1 MLGWKENRRNEGEK
15 AMNGAES
22 LMQTFVDSGVNVCF
36 TNPGTSEMH
45 CVAALD
51 RIQGVRGVLGL
62 FEGVV
67 SGMADGYARMAGKP
81 AFTLLHLGPGL
92 SNASANIHNA
102 RRARTPMINVV
113 GDHATYHLAYD
124 APLASDIM
132 GLAKPV
138 SHWLHSSKDAN
149 SLAADGANAVAAAMT
164 YPGQIATLVVPA
176 NCAWDEAGG
185 PAKPVA
191 PPPVPR
197 TEDGIIT
204 AAARMLKNGRKTML
218 LMNGPALSRRGTHA
232 AGRIAAASG
241 ARLVCDTFI
250 GRIERGAGC
259 VTLEKMPY
267 FAEDMVEFLKGTE
280 QLILVG
286 TKPPVSFFAYP
297 GKPGWLTPDGCET
310 LILATAQQDG
320 VHALEALASELNA
333 PAAPALVQQA
343 ARPTLPTGGQ
353 FNAHT
358 IGAALG
364 ALMPENAIVSDE
376 AATSGFACYA
386 PTAGVAPVDWLG
398 LTGGSIGQG
407 VPLAAGAAVACPDR
421 KVVCLSGDGGGM
433 YTLQALWTM
442 AREKLDVVTVVF
454 SNRKYLILQVE
465 LMRVG
470 AGNPGRRALDLLD
483 LSNPDLNWVQLAN
496 GMGVEAS
503 RATTQEEFNHQFA
516 AAAKARG
523 PHLIEAVI

>member
-1 MLGWKENRRNEGEK
+1 
-15 AMNGAES
+15 MNGAES
-22 LMQTFVDSGVNVCF
+22 LMQTFVDSGINVCF

-51 RIQGVRGVLGL
+51 RIQGVRGILGL
-62 FEGVV
+62 FEGAV

-102 RRARTPMINVV
+102 KRAGSPMINVV
-113 GDHATYHLAYD
+113 GDHATYHLKYD
-124 APLASDIM
+124 APLASDIA

-138 SHWLHSSKDAN
+138 SHWQHASTDAK
-149 SLAADGANAVAAAMT
+149 SLAADGARSVTEAMT
-164 YPGQIATLVVPA
+164 YPGRIATLIVPA
-176 NCAWDEAGG
+176 NCAWDEADG

-191 PPPVPR
+191 PMATPR
-197 TEDGIIT
+197 PDASAIA
-204 AAARMLKNGRKTML
+204 AAARALKNGKKTVILMRGPVL
-218 LMNGPALSRRGTHA
+218 LRRGTHV

-250 GRIERGAGC
+250 SRIERGAGL
-259 VTLEKMPY
+259 VPIEKMPY
-267 FAEDMVEFLKGTE
+267 FAEDMVAFLKGTE

-286 TKPPVSFFAYP
+286 AKPPVSFFAYP
-297 GKPGWLTPDGCET
+297 GKPGWLTPEGCET
-310 LILATAQQDG
+310 FVLATHEQD
-320 VHALEALASELNA
+320 AIYAMEAVADEIGA
-333 PAAPALVQQA
+333 PKEPANVQKLV
-343 ARPTLPTGGQ
+343 RPPLPNGPQ

-364 ALMPENAIVSDE
+364 ALLPENVIVSDE
-376 AATSGFACYA
+376 AATSGAGCYG
-386 PTAGVAPVDWLG
+386 PTAGIPAADWLS

-407 VPLAAGAAVACPDR
+407 IPLAAGAAVACPDR
-421 KVVCLSGDGGGM
+421 KVVCLTGDGGGM

-442 AREKLDVVTVVF
+442 VREKLDIVTVVF

-470 AGNPGRRALDLLD
+470 AGNPGRKALDLLD

-496 GMGVEAS
+496 GMGMSAT
-503 RATTQEEFNHQFA
+503 RATTQEEFNRQFSEA
-516 AAAKARG
+516 IATRG

>member
-1 MLGWKENRRNEGEK
+1 
-15 AMNGAES
+15 MNGAES
-22 LMQTFVDSGVNVCF
+22 LMQTFVDSGIDTCF

-51 RIQGVRGVLGL
+51 RIAGVRGILGL
-62 FEGVV
+62 FEGCVT
-67 SGMADGYARMAGKP
+67 GMADGYGRMAGKP

-102 RRARTPMINVV
+102 KRAGTPMINVV
-113 GDHATYHLAYD
+113 GDHATYHLEYD
-124 APLASDIM
+124 APLASDIA

-138 SHWLHSSKDAN
+138 SHWYHSTKDAN
-149 SLAADGANAVAAAMT
+149 SLAGDGARAVAAAMT
-164 YPGQIATLVVPA
+164 YPGQIATLTVPA
-176 NCAWDEAGG
+176 NCAWDEASG

-191 PPPVPR
+191 PPATPR
-197 TEDGIIT
+197 ADSAAIT
-204 AAARMLKNGRKTML
+204 AAAKMLKNGKKTVL
-218 LMNGPALSRRGTHA
+218 LMRGPVLLKRGTNA
-232 AGRIAAASG
+232 AGRIAAVSD

-250 GRIERGAGC
+250 SRIERGAGC
-259 VTLEKMPY
+259 VKIEKMPY

-297 GKPGWLTPDGCET
+297 GKPGWLTPEGCET
-310 LILATAQQDG
+310 LVLTTAAQDG

-333 PAAPALVQQA
+333 PVHPVHVQQLSRPAL
-343 ARPTLPTGGQ
+343 PNGGP
-353 FNAHT
+353 FNSHT

-386 PTAGVAPVDWLG
+386 PTAGITPVDWLS

-407 VPLAAGAAVACPDR
+407 IPLAAGAAVACPDR

-442 AREKLDVVTVVF
+442 AREKLDIVTVIF

-465 LMRVG
+465 LARVG
-470 AGNPGRRALDLLD
+470 AGTNPGRKALDLLD

-496 GMGVEAS
+496 GMGVSAS
-503 RATTQEEFNHQFA
+503 RATTQDEFNKQFKDA
-516 AAAKARG
+516 CATKG

>member
-1 MLGWKENRRNEGEK
+1 
-15 AMNGAES
+15 MNGAES
-22 LMQTFVDSGVNVCF
+22 LMQTLVDSGINVCF

-51 RIQGVRGVLGL
+51 RITGIRGILGL
-62 FEGVV
+62 FEGGV

-102 RRARTPMINVV
+102 RRAASPMINIV
-113 GDHATYHLAYD
+113 GDHATYHLQYD
-124 APLASDIM
+124 APLASDIA
-132 GLAKPV
+132 GLAKPI
-138 SHWLHSSKDAN
+138 SHWVHATATAGE
-149 SLAADGANAVAAAMT
+149 LAADTARAVAAAMT
-164 YPGQIATLVVPA
+164 YPGQIATLIVPA
-176 NCAWDEAGG
+176 NCAWEEAGG
-185 PAKPVA
+185 PAKPIA
-191 PPPVPR
+191 PPATPR
-197 TEDGIIT
+197 TEQSVIT
-204 AAARMLKNGRKTML
+204 AAAKMLKNGKKTML
-218 LMNGPALSRRGTHA
+218 LMRGPALLKRGTNA
-232 AGRIAAASG
+232 AGRIAAVSD

-250 GRIERGAGC
+250 SRIERGAGC
-259 VTLEKMPY
+259 VIIEKMPY

-286 TKPPVSFFAYP
+286 AKPPVSFFAYP
-297 GKPGWLTPDGCET
+297 GKPSWLTPEGCET
-310 LILATAQQDG
+310 LVLATPQQDG
-320 VHALEALASELNA
+320 VQALEALASELNA
-333 PAAPALVQQA
+333 PVHPIRVQQL
-343 ARPTLPTGGQ
+343 ARPSLPTGPQ

-386 PTAGVAPVDWLG
+386 PTAGIAPVDWLG

-407 VPLAAGAAVACPDR
+407 IPAAAGAAVACPDR

-442 AREKLDVVTVVF
+442 AREKLDIVTVVF

-465 LMRVG
+465 LARVG
-470 AGNPGRRALDLLD
+470 AGTNPGRRALDLLD
-483 LSNPDLNWVQLAN
+483 LSNPDLNWVQMAN
-496 GMGVEAS
+496 GMGVSAS
-503 RATTQEEFNHQFA
+503 RATNQEEFNRQFKDA
-516 AAAKARG
+516 CATKG